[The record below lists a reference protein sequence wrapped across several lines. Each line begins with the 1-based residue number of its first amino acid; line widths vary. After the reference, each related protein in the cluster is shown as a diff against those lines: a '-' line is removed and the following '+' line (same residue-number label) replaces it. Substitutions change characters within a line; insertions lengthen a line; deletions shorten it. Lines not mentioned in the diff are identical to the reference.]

1 MEAWDPPKSIIFSK
15 EAFYGFLK
23 DVPNKTLTFEVSTP
37 SKMEAESYRKTV
49 KSDVRYK
56 STKFWKIF
64 CFGLRFGSQDGVK
77 LATKLV
83 QNRLKNRSQNEKCA
97 RNASWGFQSLSR
109 RSPGVIFGG
118 FLDVFG
124 VIFFM
129 FFHQESISS

>member
-23 DVPNKTLTFEVSTP
+23 DVPNKKLTFEVSTP

-56 STKFWKIF
+56 STKFWKIS
-64 CFGLRFGSQDGVK
+64 CFGLRFGSQDGAK
-77 LATKLV
+77 LATKLL
-83 QNRLKNRSQNEKCA
+83 QNRSKYRSQIEKCSK
-97 RNASWGFQSLSR
+97 NASWGLQDLSKR
-109 RSPGVIFGG
+109 PPGVIFGG
-118 FLDVFG
+118 FWDDFG

-129 FFHQESISS
+129 FFDGFW